1 VTDVNERDN
10 RGESVIES
18 AHSLH
23 RANPELVAT
32 VLVRPNWQVCAA
44 GKAYRGGELVTLP
57 ILRAAE
63 HLAWGS
69 VELPPRTSGS
79 TPELPPEQP
88 AAKK

>member
-1 VTDVNERDN
+1 MTDLNQRDQY
-10 RGESVIES
+10 GETVIES

-32 VLVRPNWQVCAA
+32 VLVRDNWQICAD

-57 ILRAAE
+57 ILRAAQ

-69 VELPPRTSGS
+69 VELPPR
-79 TPELPPEQP
+79 PPEQP
-88 AAKK
+88 AKAAKK